1 MVEEYVR
8 YYGVAHPEFTD
19 QSVHAQVDFLDEDI
33 PQ

>member
-8 YYGVAHPEFTD
+8 YYGVSHPEFTD
-19 QSVHAQVDFLDEDI
+19 QSTHEKVDFQDEDI